1 MVRRNE
7 YRFRLLLVAGLAGM
21 LTSTPGTAAIYTVGP
36 SGSFG
41 TLQAAVDAA
50 AATADD
56 DQLRLEAVVL
66 FGAASINVDN
76 ATGSLIV
83 SGGWNSSFT
92 ELIASGNAF
101 NSTFLN
107 ASGSDTTLR
116 VSVSSGILE
125 LSGFRVSFG
134 SGASGTGGN
143 IEAKVNGGELRL
155 FDMHFRNGSAV
166 HVGAGGQFTAY
177 ESGTIRGTLCS
188 FANNNLTPTAA
199 TRAGAGARLNAADSG
214 LIVFSETDIFA
225 NEAGAGAPVSGVGLD
240 VDARGDS
247 RVILSDVLI
256 VSNST
261 AASSGSAFNVTAR
274 GNALVNGERL
284 TLSGNSGAVGATA
297 IRQVQ
302 VATFD
307 SAQVYLTDSLISDSA
322 MTGIGAMATAGNGIH
337 FNNLTVTRNTGAGVA
352 FFAQPGASIT
362 LHNSIVHGNGSSEPA
377 TTASGNNV
385 GANLG
390 LPAPTFV
397 TTGNYRLAPG
407 SRGIDEGTA
416 AVPGGLGLLD
426 LDRQERIS
434 GASVDIGAYEQV
446 SDTQFANG
454 FEGSAP

>member
-1 MVRRNE
+1 MLRRNE
-7 YRFRLLLVAGLAGM
+7 YRFGWLLAAGLAGA
-21 LTSTPGTAAIYTVGP
+21 LTTTPGLAAIYTVGP
-36 SGSFG
+36 SGGYS
-41 TLQAAVDAA
+41 TLQAALDVAA
-50 AATADD
+50 ASADD
-56 DQLRLEAVVL
+56 DQLRLEAEVL
-66 FGAASINVDN
+66 FGTATINVDS

-101 NSTFLN
+101 NGTFLN
-107 ASGSDTTLR
+107 GSGSDTTLR

-134 SGASGTGGN
+134 SGASGIGGN

-177 ESGTIRGTLCS
+177 DSGTIRCNLCS
-188 FANNNLTPTAA
+188 FANNTLTATAA

-225 NEAGAGAPVSGVGLD
+225 NEAGAAAASGVGLD

-247 RVILSDVLI
+247 RVDLSDVLI

-261 AASSGSAFNVTAR
+261 AASSGSVFNVSAR
-274 GNALVNGERL
+274 GNALVNSERL
-284 TLSGNSGAVGATA
+284 TLSGNSGAAGATA

-302 VATFD
+302 VDSFD
-307 SAQVYLTDSLISDSA
+307 SAQVYLTDSLVADSA
-322 MTGIGAMATAGNGIH
+322 MTGIGAVATAGNGIH
-337 FNNLTVTRNTGAGVA
+337 FNNLTVTRNTGAGVD
-352 FFAQPGASIT
+352 FFALPGASIT
-362 LHNSIVHGNGSSEPA
+362 LYNSIVHGNGLSDPA
-377 TTASGNNV
+377 TTASGNNL

-397 TTGNYRLAPG
+397 NTGNYRLAPG

-416 AVPGGLGLLD
+416 AVPGDLGLLD
-426 LDRQERIS
+426 LDRRERVS

-446 SDTQFANG
+446 SDTLFANG